1 MRLREK
7 NGGIRMAAF
16 FASFGTYVIKLIFFA
31 IVAVAGIFVGKKLR
45 DRKDAKTASEESD
58 AKIKE

>member
-1 MRLREK
+1 
-7 NGGIRMAAF
+7 MAAF

-45 DRKDAKTASEESD
+45 DRKDAKTASEESV

>member
-1 MRLREK
+1 
-7 NGGIRMAAF
+7 MAAF
-16 FASFGTYVIKLIFFA
+16 FASFGTYVIKLIFYA
-31 IVAVAGIFVGKKLR
+31 IEAVAGIFVGKKLR